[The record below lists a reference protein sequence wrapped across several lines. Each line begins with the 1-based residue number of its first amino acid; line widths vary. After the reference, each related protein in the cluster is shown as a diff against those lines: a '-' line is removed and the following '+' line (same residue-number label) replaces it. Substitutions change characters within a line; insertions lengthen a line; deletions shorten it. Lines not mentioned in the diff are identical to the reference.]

1 MSLAKKSWKK
11 AIALFLAVVMA
22 LSFVPNITAFAAG
35 DNTTFE
41 VTALDGVAGYTDVG
55 TGQAADDRAI
65 YRLDVANGITS
76 ISPNF
81 AISGGATR
89 ANIAAAKA
97 NGWSIS
103 GRLSTSNV
111 GTHEIIVAA
120 PANATTGAPLDGTA
134 SGQANFY
141 YEVKADNTTRVGLA
155 IEPTSLKYGTISD
168 EAANTAEQRNFT
180 YGVNLDKFAPAMAT
194 IADMAEDD
202 AKTDANEN
210 YPGEIVGDQLT
221 AAEAEDYNAWA
232 ASVNGS
238 YNANK
243 VKFYYVSFKLQYT
256 KMVVNATFV
265 NYLLH

>member
-22 LSFVPNITAFAAG
+22 LSFVPNITAFAAHYG
-35 DNTTFE
+35 DNTTFHAD
-41 VTALDGVAGYTDVG
+41 VITTVAGYESG
-55 TGQAADDRAI
+55 TGLSAADRAI
-65 YRLDVANGITS
+65 YRLDAANNVTS
-76 ISPNF
+76 ISPDFKIVGNVDT
-81 AISGGATR
+81 TR
-89 ANIAAAKA
+89 TSIANAKE

-111 GTHEIIVAA
+111 GTHEIIIAA
-120 PANATTGAPLDGTA
+120 PVDANGDPTDGTA

-238 YNANK
+238 YNAN
-243 VKFYYVSFKLQYT
+243 
-256 KMVVNATFV
+256 A
-265 NYLLH
+265 NYLKSWQIVKC